1 MSVPRTYSPFGQH
14 DNEANQASMP
24 GFNGEWYDPL
34 TGAYA
39 LGLGYRSYSPTLM
52 RFVGPDELSPFLEGG
67 LNTYAY
73 CKNDPVNYRDG
84 TGHAPTAAQLLA
96 GRKRLKPSAH
106 VQTELKPIIKKPLE
120 KTDTPSVK
128 SSPQKKTVSFA
139 EDTVFERKR
148 PVEHDRYQER
158 KTLTNKLS
166 NMHMFN
172 ELVYSDLDHLW
183 RTETRQ
189 NYRTAKLYPAY
200 RRRLSSVNDTA
211 HNLQIEKEAIQQ
223 RLKEIRW

>member
-1 MSVPRTYSPFGQH
+1 MSVPRTYGPFGQH
-14 DNEANQASMP
+14 DNEAYQAPMP

-34 TGAYA
+34 TGTYA

-84 TGHAPTAAQLLA
+84 TGHAPTPAQLQA
-96 GRKRLKPSAH
+96 GRRRLKPIAH

-128 SSPQKKTVSFA
+128 SSQQKKNVSFA
-139 EDTVFERKR
+139 KNTVF
-148 PVEHDRYQER
+148 EHDRYQER
-158 KTLTNKLS
+158 KKLTNDLS

-172 ELVYSDLDHLW
+172 ELVYSDLHHLW
-183 RTETRQ
+183 SPETRQ
-189 NYRTAKLYPAY
+189 NYRTATLYDSY

-211 HNLQIEKEAIQQ
+211 YKLQIEKEAIQQ
-223 RLKEIRW
+223 RLNEIRW